1 MNINHTRDLVRMGN
15 AYYDRKARSPDVAAE
30 DLDRLALATWAFVRS
45 MKRHLSPEWD
55 DEEAFQKELK
65 ERLPEEQAQKI
76 LDAAHR
82 PNRALQD
89 LSTAIENL
97 PMHFMRRDEIHA
109 AATIFEDNL
118 GSFERLLTSPIPE
131 FYTRHTARFLSFWL
145 LLLPFGLWGPLGNTW
160 NHIGLIPTISML
172 SIFLFGIEELA
183 TQLEEPFTILPMQA
197 FCDKIY
203 NWCKEIVSFKPGED
217 NGMPIYY
224 YDNYKMDTD
233 NVSMVTSDD
242 GVPVYRFETDQPLQP
257 EIEEIQ
263 APDLYTVAYEAAM
276 AAASAALAQT
286 MGGGDVAAPPRA
298 ADPYAAMS
306 APAAAPVVHT
316 PEPVA
321 YTPPP
326 VVAPEP
332 VAYYTP
338 PPVAAPEPVA
348 YTPPPVAAPE
358 PVAYTPPPVVAPEP
372 VAYYTPPPVAAPEP
386 VAYYT
391 PPPAPAPEPVAYT
404 PPPVPAPEPVAYTP
418 PPVPAPEPVAYYTP
432 PPAPA
437 PEPVAYYTPPSV
449 PAPEPVAYTPPPAA
463 PSDPYTAQYNAAMP
477 AAAEPAP
484 ASDSYTTQYDSAMAA
499 ASAPVGNPELLM
511 ELENAQ
517 TVTTETS
524 VTTTTTSSNTG
535 SYGTGTGA
543 GGNYLDNLNRN
554 NLS

>member
-65 ERLPEEQAQKI
+65 EKLPAEQAQNI

-97 PMHFMRRDEIHA
+97 PMHFMRKNEIQA

-118 GSFERLLTSPIPE
+118 GSSERLLTSPIPV
-131 FYTRHTARFLSFWL
+131 FYSRHTARFLSFWL

-160 NHIGLIPTISML
+160 NHIGLIPTVSML

-338 PPVAAPEPVA
+338 P
-348 YTPPPVAAPE
+348 
-358 PVAYTPPPVVAPEP
+358 
-372 VAYYTPPPVAAPEP
+372 
-386 VAYYT
+386 
-391 PPPAPAPEPVAYT
+391 
-404 PPPVPAPEPVAYTP
+404 
-418 PPVPAPEPVAYYTP
+418 
-432 PPAPA
+432 
-437 PEPVAYYTPPSV
+437 SV

-484 ASDSYTTQYDSAMAA
+484 ASDSYTAQYDSAMAA

>member
-1 MNINHTRDLVRMGN
+1 
-15 AYYDRKARSPDVAAE
+15 
-30 DLDRLALATWAFVRS
+30 
-45 MKRHLSPEWD
+45 
-55 DEEAFQKELK
+55 
-65 ERLPEEQAQKI
+65 
-76 LDAAHR
+76 
-82 PNRALQD
+82 
-89 LSTAIENL
+89 
-97 PMHFMRRDEIHA
+97 
-109 AATIFEDNL
+109 
-118 GSFERLLTSPIPE
+118 
-131 FYTRHTARFLSFWL
+131 
-145 LLLPFGLWGPLGNTW
+145 
-160 NHIGLIPTISML
+160 
-172 SIFLFGIEELA
+172 LFGIEELA

-338 PPVAAPEPVA
+338 P
-348 YTPPPVAAPE
+348 
-358 PVAYTPPPVVAPEP
+358 
-372 VAYYTPPPVAAPEP
+372 
-386 VAYYT
+386 
-391 PPPAPAPEPVAYT
+391 
-404 PPPVPAPEPVAYTP
+404 
-418 PPVPAPEPVAYYTP
+418 
-432 PPAPA
+432 
-437 PEPVAYYTPPSV
+437 SV

-484 ASDSYTTQYDSAMAA
+484 ASDSYTAQYDSAMAA